1 MGRETNMVEISSEI
15 CFSWIV
21 AGFYTFRNSTAY
33 LAFMDSISIQ
43 VVLVSHLAAVAILDA
58 YAIAAILLFDKSKFV

>member
-1 MGRETNMVEISSEI
+1 MVEISSEI

-33 LAFMDSISIQ
+33 LAFMDSIS
-43 VVLVSHLAAVAILDA
+43 VSLSEFGNRNGYIVYKRSDSKE
-58 YAIAAILLFDKSKFV
+58 YIANSFITGSYFTD